1 MRKII
6 NPYVNIWKEGYYCF
20 GCSPKNE
27 IGLQLEFYD
36 KGNEI
41 ISKWQPRML
50 LEGYPD
56 VVHGGI
62 QSTIM
67 DEAGGWVVCVKCETS
82 GVTSNMNIS
91 FLHPLRISKGELT
104 VKAYLLEQKEKEAI
118 VKAELIDGDG
128 KLCAEGVIT
137 YFIYP
142 QAIAKRK
149 LKYPGVE
156 AFYE

>member
-1 MRKII
+1 MKKIR
-6 NPYVNIWKEGYYCF
+6 NPYVGIWKEGYHCF

-27 IGLQLEFYD
+27 IGLQLQFYD
-36 KGNEI
+36 TGNEI

-82 GVTSNMNIS
+82 GVTTNMNIS
-91 FLHPLRISKGELT
+91 FLRPLRVSAGEVT
-104 VKAYLLEQKEKEAI
+104 VKAYLVEKKEKEALI
-118 VKAELIDGDG
+118 KTELFDGYG

-137 YFIYP
+137 YYIYP
-142 QAIAKRK
+142 QEIAKRK